1 MSALTFTLSSMMSLL
16 EQLLLFEDDESE
28 MLSVEIITYSHKHMD
43 THTRA
48 ARFNEIFAN
57 ILGYT
62 YTQVR
67 IPKQAEVVLW
77 VARLNVDLDNK
88 NWHVCGCVCA
98 RGFFSPHFIANIS
111 GVHMTCAC
119 LILYNNNT
127 QKICQNEY
135 IYRELWA
142 AAAARLLVL
151 RFFLCCGWIHNDGQ
165 DDGDLVIMMMQQ
177 NEMYTSEIL
186 IYFSCINYNKNH
198 AEWIAIASQTSAN
211 TSFGIHMVV
220 NEYECIRQFM
230 FINNK
235 FRLI

>member
-1 MSALTFTLSSMMSLL
+1 MSALTFSLSSMMSLL

-88 NWHVCGCVCA
+88 NWHVCACVCA

-127 QKICQNEY
+127 QKICQNQY
-135 IYRELWA
+135 IFIVNCG
-142 AAAARLLVL
+142 LLL
-151 RFFLCCGWIHNDGQ
+151 LLACLSWDFFSAVGEF
-165 DDGDLVIMMMQQ
+165 IMTAKTWWWSWWCNKMK
-177 NEMYTSEIL
+177 
-186 IYFSCINYNKNH
+186 CI
-198 AEWIAIASQTSAN
+198 Q
-211 TSFGIHMVV
+211 V
-220 NEYECIRQFM
+220 
-230 FINNK
+230 K
-235 FRLI
+235 F